1 MKFRL
6 KSAHYFDG
14 DIYLPGDTE
23 MATVPNPRNPDGPN
37 GTIVGDGTPY
47 KVKWPTLEMEPLDEE
62 ATEWLKKEEAR
73 LIANSASMNP
83 VEDLAMDSYEQNY
96 VPGFNTRRRPALP
109 DGAPVVVKK

>member
-14 DIYLPGDTE
+14 DIYLPGDVETAGQGE
-23 MATVPNPRNPDGPN
+23 ER

-47 KVKWPTLEMEPLDEE
+47 KIKWPTLEMEPLDEE
-62 ATEWLKKEEAR
+62 AEKWLEKERER
-73 LIANSASMNP
+73 LIKNDASMTP
-83 VEDLAMDSYEQNY
+83 VEDLAMDSYEKEY

-109 DGAPVVVKK
+109 DGAPVKK